1 MGYHGVADVT
11 RYIDISTTLLA
22 QLGQKLYAHANIPID
37 PTHDPETSE
46 SLIDFLQRILPRHS
60 YFIFSQPPAVLE
72 HIFMFIL
79 AAFRGRDQ
87 LPKLVAA
94 DFLSALLCLSD
105 LPADQQQTV
114 HSALEHLGPLV
125 AGAVV
130 FNISGNAARSELD
143 KVCDPLRK
151 LVVRHLQA
159 KNWLQGALFS
169 ENFSSD
175 RVKDNEKTAFLQKI
189 IK

>member
-1 MGYHGVADVT
+1 MLTHPT
-11 RYIDISTTLLA
+11 
-22 QLGQKLYAHANIPID
+22 D

-60 YFIFSQPPAVLE
+60 YLIFSQPSEILS
-72 HIFMFIL
+72 HIFHFIL

-114 HSALEHLGPLV
+114 QSALEHLGPLI
-125 AGAVV
+125 AGNIVY
-130 FNISGNAARSELD
+130 NISGNAARSELD

-151 LVVRHLQA
+151 LVVRHSAA
-159 KNWLQGALFS
+159 KTWLQGALFS
-169 ENFSSD
+169 DNFGSD
-175 RVKDNEKTAFLQKI
+175 RVKDSEKTAFLQKT